1 MILPDIRMVSEHLLS
16 PFALRSQFA
25 DALSHSLADVFR
37 HLLRVEFRRQN
48 PIAYRPYIPISEA
61 LRIGGIVGTR
71 RQYWKGSFTILICL
85 GALAWP
91 AIHFYRQHQ
100 REAQQEAENR
110 SRDLASLAE
119 LESALGRLKG
129 RWRADEWETGQKGP
143 AYTIDL
149 RRTIATGNPLIFY
162 GNVEDIQE
170 SRGEEPPII
179 EVKVHTSG
187 GSLHLR
193 LSLSASRDQAD
204 SILKEPAYRPYVV
217 DELSKVCIF
226 VATIENIRRIE
237 TTSSQGT
244 QINSYVA
251 SGTLLDEFASQV
263 YADSFLR

>member
-1 MILPDIRMVSEHLLS
+1 MGTGR
-16 PFALRSQFA
+16 RS
-25 DALSHSLADVFR
+25 
-37 HLLRVEFRRQN
+37 
-48 PIAYRPYIPISEA
+48 
-61 LRIGGIVGTR
+61 
-71 RQYWKGSFTILICL
+71 WKGSFTVLICL

-100 REAQQEAENR
+100 REARQEAENR
-110 SRDLASLAE
+110 SRDLANSAA

-129 RWRADEWETGQKGP
+129 RWEAGEWGAGP
-143 AYTIDL
+143 KAAPYTIDL
-149 RRTIATGNPLIFY
+149 QRTLATGNPLIFY

-170 SRGEEPPII
+170 SKGEEPPII

-187 GSLHLR
+187 SSLHLR
-193 LSLSASRDQAD
+193 LSLSASREQAD
-204 SILKEPAYRPYVV
+204 SILKEPAYRPYIV

-263 YADSFLR
+263 YAYDFFR